1 MQVPHPV
8 QVENGD
14 IVKLYPGEKPEVYD
28 KAPSGRLYLDG
39 SVSVDPD
46 SQSIK
51 DRKNLSAN
59 GYLEV
64 TIMITPKG
72 NIHNNPILSFRGLPV
87 DDREKTFYQ
96 YQFSK
101 NLMSATGLAI
111 IYIIIWWIVFFA
123 ILPIDVNR
131 TKTVK
136 IDGEDPG
143 SPENPKMLKKFLYC
157 TGITTVI
164 FIIIYLL
171 IKFEYLNLRNMI
183 N

>member
-1 MQVPHPV
+1 
-8 QVENGD
+8 
-14 IVKLYPGEKPEVYD
+14 
-28 KAPSGRLYLDG
+28 
-39 SVSVDPD
+39 
-46 SQSIK
+46 
-51 DRKNLSAN
+51 
-59 GYLEV
+59 
-64 TIMITPKG
+64 
-72 NIHNNPILSFRGLPV
+72 
-87 DDREKTFYQ
+87 
-96 YQFSK
+96 
-101 NLMSATGLAI
+101 MSATGLAI

-143 SPENPKMLKKFLYC
+143 SLKNPKILKKLLNC
-157 TGITTVI
+157 TVITTVI